1 MEYTNGV
8 ALACYLSQLE
18 IWHATIFLYQNTK
31 THVQVIVEARGPGNE
46 EGSANTDQVDVGLE
60 VVLQRGL
67 AEAESLLK
75 LELVGKDRTVSA
87 VLEDVLGGKS
97 AKGIGAVE
105 GGGHLC

>member
-1 MEYTNGV
+1 MRQYFYSRTR
-8 ALACYLSQLE
+8 
-18 IWHATIFLYQNTK
+18 K

-46 EGSANTDQVDVGLE
+46 KGSADADQVDVGLE
-60 VVLQRGL
+60 VVFQRRL

>member
-1 MEYTNGV
+1 MRQYFYIRTR
-8 ALACYLSQLE
+8 
-18 IWHATIFLYQNTK
+18 K

-60 VVLQRGL
+60 VILQGGL
-67 AEAESLLK
+67 AEAESLLE
-75 LELVGKDRTVSA
+75 LEFVGKDGTVSA
-87 VLEDVLGGKS
+87 ILEDVFGGKS